1 MTTRKQKKSG
11 IGKFLLV
18 LILALAVGAGLFL
31 ILRDYRPAVT
41 PEIPFGGEDTDGNG
55 IPDGLTVSDP
65 ETGFSRRADVYNLL
79 VLGVDRAAN
88 LADVILLVQFD
99 VGQKNLHLVSVP
111 RDAYVNVGSN
121 YHKINAY
128 FASAYNRSSS
138 EGAKRISDAALA
150 LKSFLEAGFCVKID
164 RYALMDLEGFRKIV
178 DAIGGVEMDVPYDMD
193 YEDPEQDLYIHL
205 KAGYQ
210 LLDGERAE
218 QFVRFRK
225 GYLNGDIGRISAQ
238 RLFLL
243 SFAKK
248 LKSSLTVPAAI
259 SLAPT
264 VLPYLNTDI
273 SAGEAAYFG
282 KEALSLEYEYITFTT
297 IPGGGATN
305 PVSGASYY
313 VLYAGAVREIVNRYL
328 NVYEEE
334 ISEELFLSSSTSFT
348 SPDSYIRDI
357 FLTFPYG
364 EIDTISGAELAR
376 DGIDVPLR

>member
-1 MTTRKQKKSG
+1 MTRQGKKKNRFG
-11 IGKFLLV
+11 RILLILV
-18 LILALAVGAGLFL
+18 LALAVGGGVYLA
-31 ILRDYRPAVT
+31 LRNYRPAVT

-55 IPDGLTVSDP
+55 IPDGLPVSDSGS
-65 ETGFSRRADVYNLL
+65 GFTRRKDVYNVLI
-79 VLGVDRAAN
+79 LGVDRAAN
-88 LADVILLVQFD
+88 LADVILLAQFD
-99 VGQKNLHLVSVP
+99 VGGKAVHLVSVP
-111 RDAYVNVGSN
+111 RDSYVNVGSN

-128 FASAYNRSSS
+128 FAASYNRSSS
-138 EGAKRISDAALA
+138 EGAKRVADAALA
-150 LKSFLEAGFCVKID
+150 LKSFLESGFCVKID
-164 RYALMDLEGFRKIV
+164 RYVLMDLEGFRKTV

-210 LLDGERAE
+210 LLDGDRAE

-248 LKSSLTVPAAI
+248 LKSSLSVQTVVT
-259 SLAPT
+259 LAPT
-264 VLPYLNTDI
+264 ILPYLNTDV

-282 KEALSLEYEYITFTT
+282 KAALSVEYENATFTT
-297 IPGGGATN
+297 VPGGGATN

-348 SPDSYIRDI
+348 SSDSYIREI
-357 FLTFPYG
+357 FLSSYG
-364 EIDTISGAELAR
+364 EIDTVTGADLAR